1 MKFTDILKK
10 VIVEQSRMEVLAD
23 KLTKPQG
30 KNKPLLKP
38 EELFALIVAD
48 PETKVQG
55 DVDID
60 SFGGDFDVVK
70 KVGPYAQ
77 WLIKQYLSIVPNV
90 EGEVIPKENEKE
102 YKSVLKKLRGQ
113 FWEDLYKT
121 TEDLKKFHKFKQR
134 LPQEQR
140 DINKM
145 TIDTL
150 FNAVK
155 DFSLTKEK
163 ASAEEKQEAA
173 KTFVHP
179 GSDLIYNGP
188 NWVVTKVTDTG
199 KLGKDAACFF
209 GGYNEE
215 TRWCTSAPG
224 LQWFERYINKGP
236 LYQVFKKSSPP
247 ADKTGLP
254 KERYQFHFQDSQF
267 MDIND
272 RQIDLVK
279 FLNQEAPE
287 IKDLFKHEFAQN
299 LRKGSGNEKQLV
311 IEYPR
316 DATSKYI
323 ALYGWDDLLD
333 SLDPSLTAIDFTNSS
348 GEPLDLKFPSKL
360 ADLKNLQTFY
370 VENGISQVPEE
381 LKNLKNLEFISFPNN
396 KNLKEL
402 PEWLA
407 DMPNLIALS
416 IKGAPS
422 NIKIPKKLQ
431 DKIDSGEFWFVHNN
445 D

>member
-1 MKFTDILKK
+1 
-10 VIVEQSRMEVLAD
+10 
-23 KLTKPQG
+23 
-30 KNKPLLKP
+30 
-38 EELFALIVAD
+38 
-48 PETKVQG
+48 
-55 DVDID
+55 
-60 SFGGDFDVVK
+60 
-70 KVGPYAQ
+70 
-77 WLIKQYLSIVPNV
+77 
-90 EGEVIPKENEKE
+90 
-102 YKSVLKKLRGQ
+102 LKKLRGQ

-121 TEDLKKFHKFKQR
+121 TEDLKKFHRFKNR

-140 DINKM
+140 DINKL
-145 TIDTL
+145 TIDSL

-179 GSDLIYNGP
+179 GADLIYNGP

-236 LYQVFKKSSPP
+236 LYQVFKKSSAPS
-247 ADKTGLP
+247 DKTGLP

-287 IKDLFKHEFAQN
+287 IKNLFKHEFAQN

-348 GEPLDLKFPSKL
+348 GEALDLKFPSKL

-370 VENGISQVPEE
+370 VENGISEVPEE

>member
-23 KLTKPQG
+23 KLTKSQG

-60 SFGGDFDVVK
+60 SFGGDFDAVK

-121 TEDLKKFHKFKQR
+121 TEDLKKFHRFKNR

-140 DINKM
+140 DINKL
-145 TIDTL
+145 TIDSL

-179 GSDLIYNGP
+179 GADLIYNGP

-236 LYQVFKKSSPP
+236 LYQVFKKSSPVS
-247 ADKTGLP
+247 DKTGLP

-287 IKDLFKHEFAQN
+287 IKNLFKHEFAQN
-299 LRKGSGNEKQLV
+299 LRKGSGNDKQLV

-348 GEPLDLKFPSKL
+348 GESLDLKFPSKL
-360 ADLKNLQTFY
+360 ADLKNLTTFY
-370 VENGISQVPEE
+370 VENAISEVPEE
-381 LKNLKNLEFISFPNN
+381 LKNLENLEFVSFPNN
-396 KNLKEL
+396 KNLREL

-407 DMPNLIALS
+407 DLPNLIALS
-416 IKGAPS
+416 IKGVPS
-422 NIKIPKKLQ
+422 NVKIGPKLK
-431 DKIDSGEFWFVHNN
+431 DKIENGGLWFVHNEG
-445 D
+445 

>member
-1 MKFTDILKK
+1 MRFTDILKK
-10 VIVEQSRMEVLAD
+10 VIVEQSRVEVLAD

-30 KNKPLLKP
+30 DKKPLLSAR
-38 EELFALIVAD
+38 ELFALMVAD
-48 PETKVQG
+48 PETKVKPG
-55 DVDID
+55 VDIEN
-60 SFGGDFDVVK
+60 FDGNFESIK
-70 KVGPYAQ
+70 KAGPYVQ

-121 TEDLKKFHKFKQR
+121 TEDLKKFDRFKSR
-134 LPQEQR
+134 LPQEIR
-140 DINKM
+140 DINKL
-145 TIDTL
+145 TIDSL
-150 FNAVK
+150 FDAVK

-179 GSDLIYNGP
+179 GADLIYNGP
-188 NWVVTKVTDTG
+188 NWVVTKITDTG

-224 LQWFERYINKGP
+224 LQWFERYIGKGP
-236 LYQVFKKSSPP
+236 LYQVFKKSSPIS
-247 ADKTGLP
+247 DKTGLP

-267 MDIND
+267 MDIQD
-272 RQIDLVK
+272 RQIDLVN
-279 FLNQEAPE
+279 FLNNQAPE
-287 IKDLFKHEFAQN
+287 IKELFKHEFARN
-299 LRKGSGNEKQLV
+299 LQKKAGNDSQLV

-316 DATSKYI
+316 DSTSKYI

-348 GEPLDLKFPSKL
+348 SEPLDLKFPAKL

-370 VENGISQVPEE
+370 VENGISEVPEE
-381 LKNLKNLEFISFPNN
+381 LKGLKNLEFISFPNN

-416 IKGAPS
+416 IKGAPA
-422 NIKIPKKLQ
+422 NIKIPPRLKER
-431 DKIDSGEFWFVHNN
+431 IDNGDFWFVHNEG
-445 D
+445 

>member
-1 MKFTDILKK
+1 
-10 VIVEQSRMEVLAD
+10 
-23 KLTKPQG
+23 
-30 KNKPLLKP
+30 
-38 EELFALIVAD
+38 
-48 PETKVQG
+48 
-55 DVDID
+55 
-60 SFGGDFDVVK
+60 
-70 KVGPYAQ
+70 
-77 WLIKQYLSIVPNV
+77 
-90 EGEVIPKENEKE
+90 
-102 YKSVLKKLRGQ
+102 
-113 FWEDLYKT
+113 
-121 TEDLKKFHKFKQR
+121 
-134 LPQEQR
+134 
-140 DINKM
+140 M

-179 GSDLIYNGP
+179 GAELIYNGP

-236 LYQVFKKSSPP
+236 LYQVFKKSSPA

-287 IKDLFKHEFAQN
+287 IKNLFKNEFAQN
-299 LRKGSGNEKQLV
+299 LRKGSGNDKQLV

-360 ADLKNLQTFY
+360 ADLKNLTTFY
-370 VENGISQVPEE
+370 VENAISQVPEE
-381 LKNLKNLEFISFPNN
+381 LKNLENLEFVSFPNN
-396 KNLKEL
+396 KNLREL

-407 DMPNLIALS
+407 DLPNLIALS
-416 IKGAPS
+416 IKGVPS
-422 NIKIPKKLQ
+422 NVKIGPKLK
-431 DKIDSGEFWFVHNN
+431 DKIENGGLWFVHNEG
-445 D
+445 